1 MRGMRH
7 ITLIA
12 AAALASAC
20 GGSTEPGPPAQLTG
34 LPRVLSADELRVS
47 RAANQFTFRLF
58 QRLNAAQPSENV
70 FVSPLS
76 VSFSLGM
83 AMNGAAG
90 QTFDEMRAALGFD
103 AAELAEINAGYSGL
117 MGLQAGL
124 DASTTFQI
132 ANSIWYRNGFTVHA
146 AFIDQVREAFSAD
159 VNASPFDASTITQ
172 VNNWVSGKTNGRIPT
187 ILESITDA
195 NVMFLINAI
204 YFKGSWREAFKPAQT
219 RDASFASISGPQTV
233 KMMTRTDDEEGSI
246 RFSATPTA
254 TVGELSYGNGAFV
267 MTVLLPNG
275 TSTLE
280 SLAASLDT
288 AAWTALVAPM
298 QERRYRVELP
308 RFTITYERQLKDD
321 LIALGMNIPFSE
333 NGADFSRMT
342 PQQAFI
348 SFVKHKSFVQVDEE
362 GTEAA
367 AVTNT
372 GISVT
377 SLPPCLCVDRPFI
390 FAIRERFSGT
400 ILFIGKVVRIP

>member
-1 MRGMRH
+1 M
-7 ITLIA
+7 ILIA
-12 AAALASAC
+12 TAALASGC
-20 GGSTEPGPPAQLTG
+20 GKSTGPGGPPAQLTA
-34 LPRVLSADELRVS
+34 LPRALTADELRVS

-58 QRLNAAQPSENV
+58 QRLNAAQPNDNV

-90 QTFDEMRAALGFD
+90 QTLDEMRAALGFD
-103 AAELAEINAGYSGL
+103 AAQLAEINAGYAGL
-117 MGLQAGL
+117 MGLQSGL

-132 ANSIWYRNGFTVHA
+132 ANSVWYRNSFSVHA
-146 AFIDQVREAFSAD
+146 AFIEQVRQAFAAD
-159 VNASPFDASTITQ
+159 VNASPFDASTIAQ
-172 VNNWVSGKTNGRIPT
+172 VNAWVSGKTNGRIPT
-187 ILESITDA
+187 ILESIADA
-195 NVMFLINAI
+195 NMMFLINAI
-204 YFKGSWREAFKPAQT
+204 YFKGSWREAFKASQT
-219 RDASFASISGPQTV
+219 RDASFASVAGPQTV
-233 KMMTRTDDEEGSI
+233 KMMTRTDDEVGSI
-246 RFSATPTA
+246 RFASTPTA

-275 TSTLE
+275 TATLE

-288 AAWTALVAPM
+288 AAWTALVGAM
-298 QERRYRVELP
+298 QERRFRVELP
-308 RFTITYERQLKDD
+308 KFTLTYERQLKDD
-321 LIALGMNIPFSE
+321 LMALGMNVPFSE
-333 NGADFSRMT
+333 AGADFSRMT

-348 SFVKHKSFVQVDEE
+348 SFVKHKTFVQVNEE

-377 SLPPCLCVDRPFI
+377 SLPPCLCVDRPFV

-400 ILFIGKVVRIP
+400 ILFVGKVVRIP